1 MGLRNVNISDS
12 RDGLK
17 LKLTSEGAIPVVM
30 HTHPPID
37 EDVNQLPFRQY
48 FTSDGTADGTISML
62 TAAGT
67 LANPVDFFIKAIPD
81 FDIYIKTCAVLIADG
96 TQTLN
101 EWGNTNSAL
110 TNGMSFL
117 WSSQDEGDII
127 INDSLK
133 SNFDFIR
140 LSLGQPA
147 FGDGAAAF
155 LASNV
160 VSTSEA
166 FIPTI
171 NLTNTFGLPWGIK
184 LRANTNDK
192 LVWQV
197 RDDNTGPDQFDIV
210 AYGTKVKVSG
220 RR

>member
-1 MGLRNVNISDS
+1 MSDFLS
-12 RDGLK
+12 YK
-17 LKLTSEGAIPVVM
+17 SKVE
-30 HTHPPID
+30 
-37 EDVNQLPFRQY
+37 EEE
-48 FTSDGTADGTISML
+48 
-62 TAAGT
+62 
-67 LANPVDFFIKAIPD
+67 LAKN
-81 FDIYIKTCAVLIADG
+81 
-96 TQTLN
+96 
-101 EWGNTNSAL
+101 
-110 TNGMSFL
+110 
-117 WSSQDEGDII
+117 EGDIV

-140 LSLGQPA
+140 PALGQPA
-147 FGDGAAAF
+147 FGDSAAAF

-160 VSTSEA
+160 VGSSEA
-166 FIPTI
+166 FIPT
-171 NLTNTFGLPWGIK
+171 LDLSNTFGLPWGIK